1 MEMAAAAE
9 KGNEPERDR
18 GSDRIGAVLRTERE
32 GRAQGKGG
40 AQFAAETKA
49 LPALLPPSPLSL
61 PLIPARSLDTER
73 QRDR

>member
-9 KGNEPERDR
+9 KGNEPE
-18 GSDRIGAVLRTERE
+18 SDRIGTVLRTAGKG

-49 LPALLPPSPLSL
+49 LPALPLS
-61 PLIPARSLDTER
+61 R
-73 QRDR
+73 